1 VNGLPR
7 GPRLDAL
14 SKKWKK
20 TKKKK
25 QRRAIAVF
33 NLEEGWA

>member
-1 VNGLPR
+1 MLYPKNE
-7 GPRLDAL
+7 
-14 SKKWKK
+14 KKQ
-20 TKKKK
+20 KKKK